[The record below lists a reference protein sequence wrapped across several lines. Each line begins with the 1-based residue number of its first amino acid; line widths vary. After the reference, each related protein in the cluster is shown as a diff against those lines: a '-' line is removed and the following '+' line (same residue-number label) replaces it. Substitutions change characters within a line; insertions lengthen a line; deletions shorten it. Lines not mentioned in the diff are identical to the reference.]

1 MGDAKKDDLRV
12 GFDSRLKL
20 RFVGSK
26 VTSDAGLL
34 AYREL
39 DEALGLTEMGADV
52 LTDSRLGTNKQHLLV
67 PLLRQ
72 SIYSR
77 LAGYEDV
84 NDAERLAVDPVMR
97 HVVGG
102 RAAQADMEAASTS
115 GVGRFETEILSD
127 RRNLTALMELSGEWI
142 DKVHRCKPLI
152 QRILDLDSLVSET
165 RGNLEGSAY
174 NGHFEYNCCHPLLL
188 FSQFGDLERA
198 MLRRGD
204 HVSAKFWRRVL
215 LPVM

>member
-20 RFVGSK
+20 KFCGSQ

-39 DEALGLTEMGADV
+39 DEVLGLTEMGADL

-84 NDAERLAVDPVMR
+84 NDAERLAVDPAMR

-102 RAAQADMEAASTS
+102 RAAEADNEAASMS
-115 GVGRFETEILSD
+115 VVGRFETEILSQ
-127 RRNLTALMELSGEWI
+127 RCNLTALMNLSSQWI
-142 DKVHRCKPLI
+142 DKVHRFKPPQGDCATL
-152 QRILDLDSLVSET
+152 
-165 RGNLEGSAY
+165 GNLA
-174 NGHFEYNCCHPLLL
+174 
-188 FSQFGDLERA
+188 
-198 MLRRGD
+198 
-204 HVSAKFWRRVL
+204 
-215 LPVM
+215 

>member
-1 MGDAKKDDLRV
+1 MDDLRV

-20 RFVGSK
+20 SFCGSK

-39 DEALGLTEMGADV
+39 DEALGLTEIGADV

-84 NDAERLAVDPVMR
+84 NDAERLAVDPAIR

-102 RAAQADMEAASTS
+102 RAAQEDKEAASAS
-115 GVGRFETEILSD
+115 GVGRFETETLSAKS
-127 RRNLTALMELSGEWI
+127 NLTALMDLSGEWI
-142 DKVHRCKPLI
+142 DKVHRCKPL
-152 QRILDLDSLVSET
+152 QQLILDLDSSVSET
-165 RGNLEGSAY
+165 PTESKRARRTMDTSSATAITRCSFSIKMATW
-174 NGHFEYNCCHPLLL
+174 NARCSGEAITPVPSSGGGCCCP
-188 FSQFGDLERA
+188 
-198 MLRRGD
+198 
-204 HVSAKFWRRVL
+204 
-215 LPVM
+215 